1 MKILILGNSSIFQ
14 RKIFPSLVK
23 FKKLSLEVASK
34 RKNDF
39 NKDIKTYKSYKDS
52 IKKTEAKIV
61 YISLINSEHFKWA
74 LFALKNDK
82 HVIIDKPFTLKLKE
96 TKTLINHAFKKKLFL
111 SEAVVFHEHLR
122 FKNLLKK
129 ININKKTNILASFH
143 IPKLNK
149 TNFRNHQKY
158 GGGCFN
164 DMSTYAAYLIYLFI
178 GKKKYK
184 LKKINKEKN
193 LNEFFS
199 LSANSRL
206 VKITASFKFNAEYKN
221 QIIIE
226 NNSKKY
232 SINYAFSPPI
242 DKKTNIIV
250 QFDKKKEYK
259 LNFKKQNTF
268 DIYFSNIFN
277 LIKKN
282 KYKFFYEEIEKI
294 SKIKQKIY

>member
-1 MKILILGNSSIFQ
+1 M
-14 RKIFPSLVK
+14 
-23 FKKLSLEVASK
+23 
-34 RKNDF
+34 
-39 NKDIKTYKSYKDS
+39 
-52 IKKTEAKIV
+52 
-61 YISLINSEHFKWA
+61 
-74 LFALKNDK
+74 
-82 HVIIDKPFTLKLKE
+82 
-96 TKTLINHAFKKKLFL
+96 
-111 SEAVVFHEHLR
+111 
-122 FKNLLKK
+122 
-129 ININKKTNILASFH
+129 
-143 IPKLNK
+143 
-149 TNFRNHQKY
+149 
-158 GGGCFN
+158 
-164 DMSTYAAYLIYLFI
+164 

-184 LKKINKEKN
+184 LKKINREKN
-193 LNEFFS
+193 FNEFFS

-221 QIIIE
+221 QINIE

>member
-34 RKNDF
+34 RKNQL
-39 NKDIKTYKSYKDS
+39 NKNIKTYKSYKDS
-52 IKKTEAKIV
+52 IIKTRAKIV
-61 YISLINSEHFKWA
+61 YISLVNSEHFKWA

-96 TKTLINHAFKKKLFL
+96 TKTLIKYAFKKKLFL
-111 SEAVVFHEHLR
+111 SEAVVFHKHIR
-122 FKNLLKK
+122 FTNLLKK
-129 ININKKTNILASFH
+129 IDLNKKTNILVNFH

-149 TNFRNHQKY
+149 ANFRNFKKF

-178 GKKKYK
+178 GQKRYKIKK
-184 LKKINKEKN
+184 NKQKKN
-193 LNEFFS
+193 LNNFFS
-199 LSANSRL
+199 LIASSKFI
-206 VKITASFKFNAEYKN
+206 KIIASFRFNADYKN
-221 QIIIE
+221 QIIVE
-226 NNSKKY
+226 NDTKKY

-242 DKKTNIIV
+242 DKMTNMMV
-250 QFDKKKEYK
+250 QYGNKKELK

-277 LIKKN
+277 LIKNN
-282 KYKFFYEEIEKI
+282 KYKFFYDEIEKI
-294 SKIKQKIY
+294 SKIKQKIC